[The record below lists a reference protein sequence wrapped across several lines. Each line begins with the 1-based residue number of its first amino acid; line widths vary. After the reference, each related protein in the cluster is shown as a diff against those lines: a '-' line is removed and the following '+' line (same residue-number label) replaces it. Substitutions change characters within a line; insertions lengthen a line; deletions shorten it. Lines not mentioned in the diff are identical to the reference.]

1 MGQTVGVFLTG
12 KAALMREF
20 GPGFVGKTA
29 VGWAAWKGENAAC
42 AMACWLLMHSSG
54 QQLAIQNK
62 RRNYINPPVVLFGP

>member
-29 VGWAAWKGENAAC
+29 VGWAAWKGGKRSMRNGMLVAHAFQRSATGNPE
-42 AMACWLLMHSSG
+42 
-54 QQLAIQNK
+54 QKTQL
-62 RRNYINPPVVLFGP
+62 Y